1 MSYLNE
7 ITKTEEKARSIVEKA
22 KLDAAKTLEKARK
35 DEGVRISESEA
46 SLREKATK
54 ELSAQKAS
62 LAKLYKASVE
72 EGRKEAQALKTASV
86 GRRDRAIKKVISS
99 LSSS

>member
-7 ITKTEEKARSIVEKA
+7 ITKTEEKARSIIEKA
-22 KLDAAKTLEKARK
+22 KADATNTLEKTQKTEKTRLVDTETELK
-35 DEGVRISESEA
+35 DKVA
-46 SLREKATK
+46 K
-54 ELSAQKAS
+54 ELAAQKAN

-72 EGRKEAQALKTASV
+72 EGRKEAQALKTASI
-86 GRRDRAIKKVISS
+86 GKRDRAIKKVISS